1 MSNYY
6 SIFISI
12 LGILFGSIN
21 IAVHAHEG
29 DSIQESLIGIWCVVI
44 SSFVLGSAFPMV

>member
-29 DSIQESLIGIWCVVI
+29 DSIQESLIGILCVASGFFGI
-44 SSFVLGSAFPMV
+44 GTWFPRV